1 MDGKEIIFLLFAAI
15 TVGSAALVVFSR
27 RIIYAAFSLMFSFF
41 GVAALY
47 VFLSADFLAAVQVI
61 IYVGGILVLILFG
74 ILLTTKISK
83 ISASTGAK
91 QRVWGSL
98 TAIGTLALIFT
109 ILSRAKWTI
118 LSGDVDQRYSAQ
130 TETIGTLLMTD
141 YLLPF
146 EVASILLLAA
156 LIGSMFIVRSENK

>member
-1 MDGKEIIFLLFAAI
+1 MDGKEIIFLLFATI